1 MFLGHGLLAFAL
13 VAGVAQLA
21 GWSRERAMAA
31 GVLAAGFGLA
41 PDVDILYAPLGV
53 LGADGV
59 FDAASRFWATG
70 NEVHRAVTHSLVVG
84 AVASVA
90 AGAWATWTW
99 PGRATG
105 VALVIGLVTVALA
118 VSGPVGGA
126 VMTVFG
132 AVVLGLA
139 AAGSR
144 RLSERVVTVAAAVGL
159 FSHPFG
165 DVLTGEPPAFL
176 YPFDVTLLTV
186 RPRVFA
192 DPTLNLMVPL
202 FLELGTIWLA
212 LVVYCHFGDRSLPDR
227 VSRIAGVGVAY
238 AGAAVLVP
246 VPTLEVSYHFVFP
259 LVAIGL
265 VAAVPAFR
273 TWHGDE
279 PPMRGERLLAAAVNG
294 ATAVTLAAVAYLVA
308 YLVSGSL

>member
-13 VAGVAQLA
+13 VAGAAQLA

-41 PDVDILYAPLGV
+41 PDVDVLYAPLGV
-53 LGADGV
+53 LGAEGV

-84 AVASVA
+84 AVASIA

-99 PGRATG
+99 AGRAVG
-105 VALVIGLVTVALA
+105 IALVAGLVAVAFA
-118 VSGPVGGA
+118 VSGPLGGA
-126 VMTVFG
+126 VMAVFG
-132 AVVLGLA
+132 VAVLGLA

-144 RLSERVVTVAAAVGL
+144 RLSERVVAASATVGL
-159 FSHPFG
+159 LTHPFG

-176 YPFDVTLLTV
+176 YPFDVTLLAT

-192 DPTLNLMVPL
+192 DPTLNLLVPL

-212 LVVYCHFGDRSLPDR
+212 LFVYCRFGDHSLPDR

-238 AGAAVLVP
+238 AGAAVLMP

-265 VAAVPAFR
+265 VAAAPAFR

-279 PPMRGERLLAAAVNG
+279 PPMRRERLLAAAVNG
-294 ATAVTLAAVAYLVA
+294 ATAVTLAAVAYVVA